1 MRQERYGDL
10 EQESKKPE
18 AACMPLVANKAL
30 AFCFSISFYL
40 RNLFRSQKMSAMTRT
55 IRIMAVHIPALK
67 MPPTTSQ
74 EVKVVATINAAI
86 MIDANRFIVS
96 YFGLSLANVL
106 P

>member
-1 MRQERYGDL
+1 L
-10 EQESKKPE
+10 AQESKKPG
-18 AACMPLVANKAL
+18 AACLPFAATKAL

-40 RNLFRSQKMSAMTRT
+40 RNRFRSQKTSAITRT

-74 EVKVVATINAAI
+74 EVKVVANINAAI